1 MPMSERLKLLVIFI
15 IGLFFLIPSQNSFAQ
30 TKKKKG
36 HHTLR
41 DSLRERVLQR
51 DSVIRSFKHSDGS
64 VNILLGKIED
74 YTSAYVETNS
84 DLARGFDTL
93 DISEQLPALEKRMA
107 LMRKAIGNS
116 TTMGFLVS
124 IRGMVDHLKDQLNSW
139 EDQLTAYNNQLDKI
153 RSDIA
158 DFKKDTVLRTA
169 PADSSLRLKSFIQV
183 QSLERKW
190 KGLGDSTEKAIIKIG
205 LLENRVSSLTI
216 LLIDVDDKIDLK
228 IHEFTLKAMNNEY
241 GYIWNIHK
249 EGSPQRLDT
258 ALSRSYKLNSRLFRY
273 FLTNKSNYTG
283 HFITIFLLLAFLGWI
298 MNSRRKVVKTGDVH
312 QKIVDETSY
321 VVKHP
326 YLSSI
331 IVISVLAPFFYDHAT
346 QVFLHTMLLIT
357 VAVIG
362 FLIKD
367 VWPKPLYKF
376 WTHLFGSA
384 VVFALS
390 SLLILNTDFDRVV
403 LLLLSCYVIFFSL
416 KFAKLLK
423 LSADGYPPHLRI
435 IVWVFIGLQLVSVLL
450 NVFGR
455 FSLAKITGVSATLN
469 LCLAMGFYLV
479 VQILMESLF
488 LQLEANKTVNSQN
501 FISYIDFKVVQKKFK
516 DVLIKI
522 TAVLWLLALAKNL
535 TIDDYLYDATN
546 DFLNHPYQFSSTAF
560 TFRSVLVFIIVI
572 WLSGLLARVISYF
585 YDFAGQQ
592 TKLSP
597 QAKKTRSSILL
608 IRLTVFVVGFFVAIT
623 AAGIPMDRVTIII
636 GALGVGIGFGL
647 QNIVNNL
654 VSGVILAFEKP
665 VQVGDIIEVSGK
677 SGTIKEI
684 GIRSS
689 KIECGDGS
697 ELIVPNGDLISQHVV
712 NWTLTNN
719 NRRVELIMR
728 VVYGSDVVKVE
739 DLLLTIVNDH
749 ADIMKSPSPAI
760 FLNNFS
766 DSAVEFRVLFWAAD
780 IGNWSRLK
788 SNVMR
793 EIYLAFNKEG
803 IEIAQSQKEIQ
814 LLFPENGVAEA
825 KAIAAAKN
833 EVSNKPGDTD
843 I

>member
-1 MPMSERLKLLVIFI
+1 MSERLKLLIIFI
-15 IGLFFLIPSQNSFAQ
+15 VGLFLLLPPQNSFAQ

-41 DSLRERVLQR
+41 DSLREKVLQR

-64 VNILLGKIED
+64 VNVLLGKIED
-74 YTSAYVETNS
+74 YTSTYVETNS

-93 DISEQLPALEKRMA
+93 DISQQLPTLEKRMA
-107 LMRKAIGNS
+107 LMRKAIDNS

-153 RSDIA
+153 HSDIA

-190 KGLGDSTEKAIIKIG
+190 KSLDDSTEKAIIKIG

-216 LLIDVDDKIDLK
+216 LLIDVDDRIDLK
-228 IHEFTLKAMNNEY
+228 IHDFTLKAMDNEY

-249 EGSPQRLDT
+249 EGSKQRLDT
-258 ALSRSYKLNSRLFRY
+258 ALVRSYKLNSRLFRY
-273 FLTNKSNYTG
+273 FLTNQSNYKG
-283 HFITIFLLLAFLGWI
+283 HFITIFLLLAFLGWLI
-298 MNSRRKVVKTGDVH
+298 NSRRKVAKTGNVH

-326 YLSSI
+326 YLSAI
-331 IVISVLAPFFYDHAT
+331 MVISVLAPFFYDHAT
-346 QVFLHTMLLIT
+346 QVFLHIMLLIT
-357 VAVIG
+357 TGMIG

-376 WTHLFGSA
+376 WTLLLGAA

-403 LLLLSCYVIFFSL
+403 LLLLSGYVIFFSV

-423 LSADGYPPHLRI
+423 SSTDIYPPHLRI
-435 IVWVFIGLQLVSVLL
+435 IIRVFIGLQLVSVLL
-450 NVFGR
+450 NVLGR
-455 FSLAKITGVSATLN
+455 FSLAKIMGVSATLN

-488 LQLEANKTVNSQN
+488 LQLEANKTANSQN

-516 DVLIKI
+516 GVLIKI
-522 TAVLWLLALAKNL
+522 TSVLWLLALAKNL
-535 TIDDYLYDATN
+535 TIDDYLYDTIN
-546 DFLNHPYQFSSTAF
+546 DFLNHPYQISSTAF

-592 TKLSP
+592 TKLTP

-712 NWTLTNN
+712 NWTLTDN
-719 NRRVELIMR
+719 NRRVELIIR

-739 DLLLTIVNDH
+739 DLLSSIVNEH

-766 DSAVEFRVLFWAAD
+766 DAAVEFRVLFWAAD
-780 IGNWSRLK
+780 INRWSRLK
-788 SNVMR
+788 SDVMR

-814 LLFPENGVAEA
+814 LLFPENGIAEA

-833 EVSNKPGDTD
+833 QLPDTPSAAQPE
-843 I
+843 